1 MSSFG
6 VKELTQ
12 LGAYGCTVGGKGTL
26 QNAIVIG
33 SQKFNSSPRMCSEI
47 SSVGD
52 FESVDYL
59 CLVTLQKDFLGLLD
73 NDQVTSVGGQILPP
87 TFHFIYLFTT
97 KSIHQASE
105 FLPASA
111 RQKPVRERQAHF
123 CLRGHVWSPLSLL
136 CCAML
141 CYAL

>member
-6 VKELTQ
+6 VNELTQ

-33 SQKFNSSPRMCSEI
+33 SQKFNSSPRMSSEI

-59 CLVTLQKDFLGLLD
+59 CKNQNEALMIFKDCG
-73 NDQVTSVGGQILPP
+73 
-87 TFHFIYLFTT
+87 
-97 KSIHQASE
+97 
-105 FLPASA
+105 
-111 RQKPVRERQAHF
+111 R
-123 CLRGHVWSPLSLL
+123 
-136 CCAML
+136 
-141 CYAL
+141 